1 MDTSYGYNQSLQ
13 PWSFVSSCAKQ
24 FYMHI
29 KKIVSIWQVR
39 KRICP
44 LGQGWSQPSFGW
56 FLSWRSCLSYSP
68 YHGLKVLNPPTPFW
82 TRLLP
87 LSHHSQKSSHPAF
100 SQAHSCLRA
109 FSCVLSASP
118 QPTPATTPRPV
129 SDWFYPFKSSIT
141 SSLTTQSKTNPQS
154 LPPLSEIILYIGRL
168 PIRIKVPHGQKLPTR
183 MKAPQW
189 QKWSTLFISR
199 PPDIQKSIWQ
209 IYILNEGMNIWT
221 SISLRASIIQF
232 SNWLYTIFYF
242 SLVVSCD

>member
-1 MDTSYGYNQSLQ
+1 MSILQSL
-13 PWSFVSSCAKQ
+13 PWPKGPEPAYPSELVS
-24 FYMHI
+24 YH
-29 KKIVSIWQVR
+29 
-39 KRICP
+39 
-44 LGQGWSQPSFGW
+44 
-56 FLSWRSCLSYSP
+56 SP
-68 YHGLKVLNPPTPFW
+68 ITHKNPVTLHSVKPIPASGPFHVCWVPAPNPPQ
-82 TRLLP
+82 LP
-87 LSHHSQKSSHPAF
+87 P
-100 SQAHSCLRA
+100 
-109 FSCVLSASP
+109 
-118 QPTPATTPRPV
+118 PRPV